1 MLGYLIGSVFCQLV
15 NCLFGG
21 VRLRENFCLIVFGCC
36 LSRVVGSSSCCLVVL
51 GQEVIRQVMFGQEV
65 V

>member
-1 MLGYLIGSVFCQLV
+1 MV

-21 VRLRENFCLIVFGCC
+21 VRLRENFCLIVFGQ
-36 LSRVVGSSSCCLVVL
+36 VVGSSGCCLVVL
-51 GQEVIRQVMFGQEV
+51 GQEVVRQVMFGQEV